1 MPNPVD
7 FEKQKKEPTG
17 IEDIFDMGKPERPS
31 APEVQKRPPEVQ
43 REAAPEARPEQT
55 AETAPESEDAQR
67 TYAPPPGQAPAQ
79 PAAPVQKSPE
89 LAKIET
95 ILSEHLD
102 ELYMQMTPAQQMQF
116 KQKGEET
123 ASKIEKLLLDVKV
136 KIKEVLILLREW
148 LKVIP
153 GVNKFFI
160 EQEAKIKADR
170 ILNLHEQKHKQ
181 K

>member
-1 MPNPVD
+1 
-7 FEKQKKEPTG
+7 
-17 IEDIFDMGKPERPS
+17 
-31 APEVQKRPPEVQ
+31 
-43 REAAPEARPEQT
+43 
-55 AETAPESEDAQR
+55 
-67 TYAPPPGQAPAQ
+67 
-79 PAAPVQKSPE
+79 
-89 LAKIET
+89 
-95 ILSEHLD
+95 
-102 ELYMQMTPAQQMQF
+102 MQMTPVQQMQF
-116 KQKGEET
+116 RQKGEET

-136 KIKEVLILLREW
+136 KIKEVLNLLREW